1 MNYYLGVLKKYA
13 VFSGRA
19 SRAEFWYFALFN
31 FLISVAINF
40 IDILVIT
47 ISIPLGLSILYML
60 AILIPSIAVSVRRL
74 HDTNKPGWYYLI
86 GIVPIIGIIVLII
99 FFVIDSD
106 PAENQYGPNP
116 KGMVAN

>member
-19 SRAEFWYFALFN
+19 QRAEFWYFTLFN
-31 FLISVAINF
+31 ALIGVAINF

-60 AILIPSIAVSVRRL
+60 AVFIPGIAVSVRRL
-74 HDTNKPGWYYLI
+74 HDTNKSGWYLLI
-86 GIVPIIGIIVLII
+86 GLIPIIGSIVLII
-99 FFVIDSD
+99 FFIIDSD
-106 PAENQYGPNP
+106 PTENQYGPNP
-116 KGMVAN
+116 KGTMIS